1 MQHLHPRSPTGHG
14 FSGHPGGGAHDS
26 GGTSRHEGHS
36 VADFRRR
43 FLVSLVVTVPIV
55 ALSPGLPFVGM
66 GRLVDVPG
74 ADWILLALSSFLY
87 VYGGAPFLKGL
98 VRELRAKT
106 PGMMTLV
113 AVAITVAYAYS
124 SATVFG
130 LEGMPFFWEL
140 ATLVDIMLLGHW
152 VEMRSVGEASKA
164 LESLAALMPADAHRR
179 GPDGETVDVPL
190 SSLVAGDVVV
200 VRPGEKVL
208 ADGRVTQGESAVDE
222 SMLTGESR
230 PVGKAEGDAVIGG
243 SINGAGSLL
252 VEVERT
258 GEESFLSQVIELVR
272 QAQESKSFTQDL
284 ADRAA
289 MVLTVV
295 ALAGG
300 AATFAAWMLLGEEF
314 AFAMERAVTVM
325 VIACPHAL
333 GLAIPLVIAVSTS
346 LGANGGLLVRDRGA
360 FEKARGVDA
369 VVFDKT
375 GTLTTGHFGVTET
388 VPYGTTTGEEVLRLA
403 AAVEQY
409 SEHPIARAIVEA
421 TPEHPDSEG
430 FQAIPGQGA
439 HAAVGGADIAVA
451 GPAYLRE
458 RGIETPGAAAE
469 SARGGRTVVYVL
481 RDGVAI
487 GAVALADVVRPE
499 SIEAVRRLKARG
511 IDSIMLTGDSPEV
524 ANRVAEE
531 LGIERVFAGVLPAEK
546 AATVQRVRD
555 EGRVVAM
562 VGDGV
567 NDAPALATAD
577 VGIAIG
583 SGTDVAVSTADIV
596 LVRSNPLDVVA
607 VIALAQ
613 ATYRKML
620 QNLAWA
626 TGYNVIAIPLAAG
639 VLAGA
644 GILLSPAVG
653 GVLMSASTVIVA
665 INARA
670 LRVPKA

>member
-1 MQHLHPRSPTGHG
+1 
-14 FSGHPGGGAHDS
+14 
-26 GGTSRHEGHS
+26 
-36 VADFRRR
+36 
-43 FLVSLVVTVPIV
+43 
-55 ALSPGLPFVGM
+55 
-66 GRLVDVPG
+66 
-74 ADWILLALSSFLY
+74 
-87 VYGGAPFLKGL
+87 
-98 VRELRAKT
+98 
-106 PGMMTLV
+106 
-113 AVAITVAYAYS
+113 
-124 SATVFG
+124 
-130 LEGMPFFWEL
+130 
-140 ATLVDIMLLGHW
+140 
-152 VEMRSVGEASKA
+152 
-164 LESLAALMPADAHRR
+164 
-179 GPDGETVDVPL
+179 VDVPL
-190 SSLVAGDVVV
+190 SSLVVGDLVVV
-200 VRPGEKVL
+200 KPGEKVP

-230 PVGKAEGDAVIGG
+230 PVDKAEADSVIGG
-243 SINGAGSLL
+243 SINGSGSLL

-258 GEESFLSQVIELVR
+258 GKESFLSQVIELVR

-289 MVLTVV
+289 MVLTSV
-295 ALAGG
+295 ALVGG
-300 AATFAAWMLLGEEF
+300 VATFSAWLFLGEEL
-314 AFAMERAVTVM
+314 AYAMERAVTVM

-360 FEKARGVDA
+360 FENARAVDA

-375 GTLTTGHFGVTET
+375 GTLTTGHFGVVET
-388 VPYGTTTGEEVLRLA
+388 AAFAEASVDEVLRLA

-409 SEHPIARAIVEA
+409 SEHPIARAIVEES
-421 TPEHPDSEG
+421 PEHPDSQG
-430 FQAIPGQGA
+430 FEAIPGQGA
-439 HAAVGGADIAVA
+439 HAVVDGADIAVA

-458 RGIETPGAAAE
+458 RRIETPDAGAELAE
-469 SARGGRTVVYVL
+469 GGRTVVYVL
-481 RDGVAI
+481 RDGVVI

-499 SIEAVRRLKARG
+499 SIEAVRQLKARG
-511 IDSIMLTGDSPEV
+511 IEPIMLTGDSPEV
-524 ANRVAEE
+524 ANRVAAE

-546 AATVQRVRD
+546 AATIQRVRD

-596 LVRSNPLDVVA
+596 LVRSNPRDVVT

-613 ATYRKML
+613 ATYRKMR

-639 VLAGA
+639 VLAGV
-644 GILLSPAVG
+644 GIILSPAVG

-665 INARA
+665 VNARA
-670 LRVPKA
+670 LRMPNA